1 MRTIVSIQPMENFK
15 LLCSFSDGSTK
26 IADTFPYLKGEA
38 FKPLL
43 NPGAFS
49 KIENRKLYA
58 EWPEYELDL
67 SADTLWHIG
76 VETKVITPD

>member
-1 MRTIVSIQPMENFK
+1 MRTIFTIQPMEKFK
-15 LLCSFSDGSTK
+15 LLCTFSDGSSK
-26 IADTFPYLKGEA
+26 IADALPFLKGEA

-43 NPGAFS
+43 DPTAFA
-49 KIENRKLYA
+49 KIENRKLYV

-76 VETKVITPD
+76 VDTKP

>member
-26 IADTFPYLKGEA
+26 IADTSPYLKGEA

-43 NPGAFS
+43 NPAEFS
-49 KIENRKLYA
+49 KIENRKLYV
-58 EWPEYELDL
+58 EWPEHELDL

-76 VETKVITPD
+76 GDVKAINA

>member
-1 MRTIVSIQPMENFK
+1 MKTIVSIQAIENFK
-15 LLCSFSDGSTK
+15 LLCNFSDGSTK
-26 IADTFPYLKGEA
+26 IADAFPYLKGEA

-43 NPGAFS
+43 NPTAFS
-49 KIENRKLYA
+49 KIENQKLYV

-76 VETKVITPD
+76 VDVPVVTS

>member
-1 MRTIVSIQPMENFK
+1 MNDFK
-15 LLCSFSDGSTK
+15 LLCSFSDGSIK
-26 IADTFPYLKGEA
+26 IADAFPYLKGEA

-43 NPGAFS
+43 NPIAFS
-49 KIENRKLYA
+49 QIQNRKNYV

-76 VETKVITPD
+76 IEAKEVKS

>member
-1 MRTIVSIQPMENFK
+1 MRTIVSIKPIEKFK

-43 NPGAFS
+43 NPTAFS
-49 KIENRKLYA
+49 KIENRKFYV

-76 VETKVITPD
+76 VEANKIKS

>member
-15 LLCSFSDGSTK
+15 LLCTFSDVSIK
-26 IADTFPYLKGEA
+26 VADTFPYLNGEA

-43 NPGAFS
+43 DPAVFS
-49 KIENRKLYA
+49 KVENRKLYA
-58 EWPEYELDL
+58 EWPVYELDL

-76 VETKVITPD
+76 IDTKAVNS